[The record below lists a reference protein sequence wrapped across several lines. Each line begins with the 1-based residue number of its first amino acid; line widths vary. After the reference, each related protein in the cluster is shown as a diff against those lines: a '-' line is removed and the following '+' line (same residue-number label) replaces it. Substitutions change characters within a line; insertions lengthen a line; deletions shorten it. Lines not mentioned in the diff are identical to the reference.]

1 MNESSEVVGR
11 VSFLINVARGEV
23 VDDAVLE
30 DARDA
35 VAARFTKELKRH
47 RLDEVLVIQAV
58 ESRRG
63 CIIVE
68 IVIGGGALLLLKDY
82 KSYRESLILLVKDLN
97 GARIALKRLGERT
110 MWLFR
115 HDLPGIDD
123 KLSPVPPDDTQ

>member
-1 MNESSEVVGR
+1 MKESNEAIGR
-11 VSFLINVARGEV
+11 ISFLINVALGEV
-23 VDDAVLE
+23 VDDAVLK

-35 VAARFTKELKRH
+35 VVAKFAEGLKQRG
-47 RLDEVLVIQAV
+47 LEGVFVIQAV

-82 KSYRESLILLVKDLN
+82 KDYRESLILLVKDLN
-97 GARIALKRLGERT
+97 GALVALKKLGERA

-115 HDLPGIDD
+115 HDLPGIDAQ
-123 KLSPVPPDDTQ
+123 LSPIPPDDIQ